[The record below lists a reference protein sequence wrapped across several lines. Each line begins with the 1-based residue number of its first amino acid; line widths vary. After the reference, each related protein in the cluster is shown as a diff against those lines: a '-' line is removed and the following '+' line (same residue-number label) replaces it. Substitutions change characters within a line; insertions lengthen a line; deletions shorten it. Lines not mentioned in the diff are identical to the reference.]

1 MRVSFVNPPNTTS
14 LHLAK
19 PGTYV
24 AQNVGTE
31 FLILPRIPFEVLAS
45 VPPDFERDLVLL
57 DFEWYKEPN
66 LSKEDLVD
74 IATANHPDIVCTTLI
89 SQASADTIHYLT
101 GQIKQ
106 RLPDTKI
113 VVGGQAVS
121 HLGRKIFKYCPT
133 VDIASLTD
141 ASYNLPHILESLR
154 NDLHHL
160 YDIPGIAYRENGEVK
175 INLAD
180 TKRTTAKWSPQ
191 ELYDTWK
198 DRISEITDFAH
209 SQGAYVLGNIETYKG
224 CPYPCEFCLAKG
236 PTSPMNSEQAIR
248 EIEYLYDLGIDRFYF
263 VDLTFGL
270 NREKTLGLL
279 SELSEFR
286 KAHPNFGFR
295 CVTRSDRID
304 EEFVAYLKAAGCYEV
319 GIGVEVN
326 DDSVLAIMKKRTNE
340 NQHSRALE
348 VLGKEGI
355 AFKLFLIEG
364 YPGSSSRTSKKTFE
378 LLNSVEN
385 QGYKYFIQPAL
396 SRNLNPESPEFV
408 SREQN
413 SQFTTGT
420 IYQLDFR
427 HDARRYGW
435 NNDVSVRAFCLQL
448 LAYPSTEIGKQ
459 NKDKN
464 LQKRLE
470 MDLHFLADDVE
481 IQTALKYLSATPEL
495 EDAATTFV
503 HYLDGVYSS
512 GEIIQRLSKT
522 HPNTHDI
529 DKHVYEWLA
538 KLRKKGFIDSFVK
551 PREIIPRIDK
561 SYSGNRKGPVPK
573 RVYGSFLFWN
583 GENKR
588 WIYAPPIDEK
598 APKISTHIYSDI
610 PEDVFE
616 FLIMAR
622 GLYNVDEISYRMHR
636 LFNRRSGFNSLEETM
651 STVNIIYDTCKNYG
665 LCS

>member
-24 AQNVGTE
+24 AQNVGAE

-45 VPPDFERDLVLL
+45 APPDFERDLVLL

-101 GQIKQ
+101 GQVKQ

-121 HLGRKIFKYCPT
+121 HLGRKIFRYCPA
-133 VDIASLTD
+133 VDIASLID

-154 NDLHHL
+154 SDLNYLH
-160 YDIPGIAYRENGEVK
+160 DIPGIAYRENDEIK
-175 INLAD
+175 INVSN
-180 TKRTTAKWSPQ
+180 TKRTTAKSLPE
-191 ELYDTWK
+191 ELYGTWK
-198 DRISEITDFAH
+198 DRISEISGFAH

-236 PTSPMNSEQAIR
+236 PTSPMDSTQAIR
-248 EIEYLYDLGIDRFYF
+248 EIEYLYNLGVHRFYF

-270 NREKTLGLL
+270 YRRKTLGLL

-295 CVTRSDRID
+295 CVTRADRID

-355 AFKLFLIEG
+355 TFKLFLIEG

-396 SRNLNPESPEFV
+396 SRNLSPGSHEFV
-408 SREQN
+408 SMEQ
-413 SQFTTGT
+413 SGQLTAGT
-420 IYQLDFR
+420 AHQLDFR

-435 NNDVSVRAFCLQL
+435 NNDTSVRAFCLQL

-464 LQKRLE
+464 LQRRLG
-470 MDLHFLADDVE
+470 MDLPFLADNIE
-481 IQTALKYLSATPEL
+481 IQTALKYLSIIPEL
-495 EDAATTFV
+495 DDVATTFV
-503 HYLDGVYSS
+503 HYLDGVYSTD
-512 GEIIQRLSKT
+512 EIIQRLSKI
-522 HPNTHDI
+522 HSNTHDI
-529 DKHVYEWLA
+529 DKHVYEWLE
-538 KLRKKGFIDSFVK
+538 KLRKDGFIDSFGQY
-551 PREIIPRIDK
+551 REIVPRIDK
-561 SYSGNRKGPVPK
+561 PYSENRKESVPE
-573 RVYGSFLFWN
+573 RVYGSILFWD
-583 GENKR
+583 GESKR
-588 WIYAPPIDEK
+588 WLYAPPSDEK
-598 APKISTHIYSDI
+598 APKISTHIYRDI

-622 GLYNVDEISYRMHR
+622 GLYKVDEISYRMHS
-636 LFNRRSGFNSLEETM
+636 LFNRRNGFDSLEETM
-651 STVNIIYDTCKNYG
+651 NTVNRIYDTCKNYS